1 MLLAF
6 ALPPAIAGEKTVT
19 ISRNEGIYKDSEGVY
34 YCYKDGITMTFSS
47 GMNNVNYLVE
57 HQQVVFY
64 IRSDNY
70 VIKKIKFNC
79 LDNTTNSNMDCFYW
93 GPSTI
98 HELGAVGSYTPT
110 GNYASSGYIGTWV
123 GGSTD
128 SKDVKFT
135 TEGKPVRFGSVE
147 ITYDK
152 EFGDIYDLV
161 TSTSEIAAGNTY
173 ALVSKQSS
181 RALGKVENHDGDY
194 YESFS
199 STPVTLLD
207 RYQEGN
213 IDVYRKVKVTDEVQ
227 LIKLERAVSTTTT
240 RPWHLKV
247 GDNYIRRRNGENL
260 SGSGTNRGYNLYAVS
275 TLPTDEFSL
284 YSYRVS
290 ISFGTNHNALLKFY
304 HPSGDAMNSSDMA
317 IRHYNGGSLF
327 RVMDSGTSNTDAV
340 YQRVYLYKP
349 AQSYE
354 VTTEC
359 IPTNGGYI
367 TLGNG
372 ILTDNQGKNWSQQYD
387 NVTFFVGPTDGWGVG
402 NVTVTDMNTRAV
414 TTLQPTNTGD
424 FGNDYSF
431 EMPANDVKITANFL
445 EPVEIDTICNPAN
458 GGQFNF
464 INGYTNFNGQYYSND
479 GKTVTFKPTAADG
492 FIFNSVTITDNG
504 VTTTMTPDADGVY
517 SFVMPDHPVT
527 LTANFEEATD
537 LYLLGTANGVT
548 GWYPY
553 GPKFNF
559 DTANEEYYIDVYFK
573 GGNDNPN
580 IDQAYGYFSLTKKI
594 DLGGNW
600 NNINGYRLAAEYNN
614 YWVEDGNTGIN
625 LYGDRNDNAFKIKP
639 GVYRIKVDKTMTHM
653 SIVEYPL
660 SLSFDPVDGS
670 IVESGQVVT
679 ITSNL
684 DDLVHGINPDE
695 VFSSFY
701 NTTDNW
707 ATQENDNTAV
717 ITQEGITTVK
727 ANTNLGYIHV
737 EGQADYEIIGDLYLL
752 GTAIGR
758 TTWASS
764 GPKFTYDAENEEY
777 HLDVYFK
784 GGEATLPPSPEYQ
797 YYGYFSLA
805 THVSDFDWTQR
816 INCPDYTWSQ
826 VSGRL
831 GAAVDDLGVAGGST
845 DVPLYGD
852 GQHDNCAFKI
862 PAGIYRITVNK
873 NKTLM
878 SITQT
883 PVHIYFDP
891 AGGTVE
897 AGTTVT
903 LSSDI
908 QSFVWPIAATYG
920 MTEDP
925 QNFRIRT
932 DDMGEDEWNDNGQ
945 HYDNDIV
952 ITRQGETTI
961 VTGYVELGFISTE
974 GTAQYTIPAPHVYN
988 ISTSVTPEGGGVITA
1003 PSGSVAGET
1012 VTFTVTDSDP
1022 SVYTLSEIEVYNSYG
1037 ALVDVVNNGDGTY
1050 SFTMPSD
1057 DVTIHASYTLTQYTV
1072 TTSWSPIDGGAIWLN
1087 GVNTPQT
1094 VVKTNGEQ
1102 VEFGVSAATEADY
1115 RLTNLVVTNL
1125 TTNEVIATTPSG
1137 SNGYTFT
1144 MPTANVSITAEF
1156 DNRYNIT
1163 TVCVPEEGGT
1173 INIGVTQAMAG
1184 QKVFFTL
1191 TKNSGYVAPYVTIS
1205 YVDENN
1211 ETQTIR
1217 MEDPEGQYN
1226 FDMPAADVT
1235 ITAYFAP
1242 LYLLQTQ
1249 IVPSEGGQVETII
1262 AVPRTSVWLVEGANV
1277 YLTMRAYQGYRLN
1290 HAILSYVDEN
1300 DETQEIALTPT
1311 TYTTLYSFNFTMPP
1325 ANAMFTAYLDKSYA
1339 ITKQCTPPEGGT
1351 INLNTASSYAD
1362 TPISFTVTSNP
1373 GYAVTDVT
1381 ISYVDENDVTQTVI
1395 LTPDENGVYD
1405 FTMPEAPVT
1414 INANFAHIP
1423 YGISAVC
1430 NPNEGGSIEVAS
1442 SAYTGDQVAFTVDRN
1457 PGYDLTSLTVTNS
1470 VTGQEIVFT
1479 QGQNGQYRF
1488 VMPDA
1493 AVVITANFSTISD
1506 LYLLGTANGVTEWA
1520 PTGPKFDYDP
1530 VNDEYTLTVYF
1541 KGIRDVAGQDD
1552 DRYGYFNLTTVGHES
1567 DWDYIAPYRLVPK
1580 TIIDEVGLTHHVDDP
1595 EEDTESLYR
1604 ASDGYNADNKFK
1616 IFPGIFKLTVPGD
1629 KKSIT
1634 VTRIPVSVILTPSDV
1649 VVLDGY
1655 NYVDYGTVVTAS
1667 SNLEQTVHA
1676 INPNE
1681 DDAVFYMTLSDEF
1694 STIETIDTIPG
1705 NQITITKEGKNR
1717 IKGAAYIG
1725 WIEPDTIENYYYHTL
1740 RFIEGLPSLTVGE
1753 PQVLA
1758 DTLVGVWAADK
1769 ILWAKD
1775 LGNRSISKDYN
1786 TKNLVDY
1793 GIDIA
1798 HMQDPVRGWD
1808 QSNWVMLDFTDILND
1823 LGYTSNDEALEVLN
1837 KYVNKQLKSMSVRGF
1852 YESDATF
1859 RITLYS
1865 EPEVLKDT
1873 VGYPGYLQDPLELLA
1888 NPTRGAE
1895 PVIYHYNHYTPCNFM
1910 FGSVIEQGEQSDLM
1924 PPFDDWDELEAFVR
1938 SHIEFAELWDYDW
1951 SDSDN
1956 WTDDQWETLDGLL
1969 ESYCNENSFF
1979 VVRGKP
1985 SEVAHVWAVWRGD
1998 DVFDVYERSIN
2009 ETGDTIYNRYD
2020 LSGAFR
2026 VGGWEYNRLTPN
2038 PAYYGEPEGLQALH
2052 VNAAYE
2058 FHIAIMTPGE
2068 NDQPSKKMRKAPVAK
2083 GCEPND
2089 SEYLIYP
2096 LDLKSHSDNVTDIP
2110 EISMITDD
2118 KMVISVRYYNLMG
2131 QESRTPFDGINI
2143 EVIRYND
2150 GSMISRK
2157 ILK

>member
-1 MLLAF
+1 M
-6 ALPPAIAGEKTVT
+6 
-19 ISRNEGIYKDSEGVY
+19 DW
-34 YCYKDGITMTFSS
+34 SS
-47 GMNNVNYLVE
+47 AN
-57 HQQVVFY
+57 
-64 IRSDNY
+64 SDA
-70 VIKKIKFNC
+70 
-79 LDNTTNSNMDCFYW
+79 T
-93 GPSTI
+93 
-98 HELGAVGSYTPT
+98 
-110 GNYASSGYIGTWV
+110 
-123 GGSTD
+123 
-128 SKDVKFT
+128 
-135 TEGKPVRFGSVE
+135 
-147 ITYDK
+147 
-152 EFGDIYDLV
+152 
-161 TSTSEIAAGNTY
+161 
-173 ALVSKQSS
+173 
-181 RALGKVENHDGDY
+181 
-194 YESFS
+194 
-199 STPVTLLD
+199 
-207 RYQEGN
+207 
-213 IDVYRKVKVTDEVQ
+213 
-227 LIKLERAVSTTTT
+227 
-240 RPWHLKV
+240 
-247 GDNYIRRRNGENL
+247 
-260 SGSGTNRGYNLYAVS
+260 
-275 TLPTDEFSL
+275 
-284 YSYRVS
+284 
-290 ISFGTNHNALLKFY
+290 
-304 HPSGDAMNSSDMA
+304 
-317 IRHYNGGSLF
+317 
-327 RVMDSGTSNTDAV
+327 

-527 LTANFEEATD
+527 LTANFEEAHD

-594 DLGGNW
+594 DEGGNW

-614 YWVEDGNTGIN
+614 YWVEDGDTGIN

-695 VFSSFY
+695 VFSTFY
-701 NTTDNW
+701 NTTNNW

-752 GTAIGR
+752 GTANGLDS
-758 TTWASS
+758 WQPY
-764 GPKFTYDAENEEY
+764 GPQFTYDANTETY
-777 HLDVYFK
+777 SLDVYFT
-784 GGEATLPPSPEYQ
+784 GLNVTASEEG
-797 YYGYFSLA
+797 YGYFSLS
-805 THVSDFDWTQR
+805 TVISDPEHPNWADIPNSARYNAEYNGEPITGLNYNESVTEELYQTNPDW
-816 INCPDYTWSQ
+816 S
-826 VSGRL
+826 
-831 GAAVDDLGVAGGST
+831 
-845 DVPLYGD
+845 
-852 GQHDNCAFKI
+852 FKI
-862 PAGIYRITVNK
+862 DPGVYTITVNK
-873 NKTLM
+873 DKTQMTVTKHEL
-878 SITQT
+878 TLT
-883 PVHIYFDP
+883 FNP
-891 AGGTVE
+891 AS
-897 AGTTVT
+897 GTTVAAGDPVNISSNLDQLVHAINPNEDNATFMYATSTDGSLPTPDTPGSTVNITAVGATTTVNAQAT
-903 LSSDI
+903 L
-908 QSFVWPIAATYG
+908 
-920 MTEDP
+920 
-925 QNFRIRT
+925 
-932 DDMGEDEWNDNGQ
+932 
-945 HYDNDIV
+945 
-952 ITRQGETTI
+952 
-961 VTGYVELGFISTE
+961 GYINVPGN
-974 GTAQYTIPAPHVYN
+974 ANYNIPAPAVYS
-988 ISTSVTPEGGGVITA
+988 ITTLVTPTGADAGVITA
-1003 PSGSVAGET
+1003 PTGSVAGET

-1102 VEFGVSAATEADY
+1102 VEFGVTAATEAGY

-1156 DNRYNIT
+1156 DNHYNIT

-1173 INIGVTQAMAG
+1173 INISVTQAMAG
-1184 QKVFFTL
+1184 ERVYFHL

-1290 HAILSYVDEN
+1290 HAVLSYVDEN
-1300 DETQEIALTPT
+1300 DEPQEIALTPT
-1311 TYTTLYSFNFTMPP
+1311 SYTTSYNFSFTMPP
-1325 ANAMFTAYLDKSYA
+1325 ANAMFTAYLDESYT
-1339 ITKQCTPPEGGT
+1339 ITKQCTPPDGGT
-1351 INLNTASSYAD
+1351 INLNTPSAYEG
-1362 TPISFTVTSNP
+1362 TPISFTVTSNV

-1381 ISYVDENDVTQTVI
+1381 ISYVDENDVTQTVV
-1395 LTPDENGVYD
+1395 LTPGENGVYD
-1405 FTMPEAPVT
+1405 FTMPAAPVT

-1430 NPNEGGSIEVAS
+1430 IPNEGGSIDVPS
-1442 SAYTGDQVAFTVDRN
+1442 SAYTGDQVAFTLNRN
-1457 PGYDLTSLTVTNS
+1457 PGYDLSSLTVTNT

-1479 QGQNGQYRF
+1479 QGENGQYRF

-1493 AVVITANFSTISD
+1493 AVVITANFTPISD
-1506 LYLLGTANGVTEWA
+1506 LYLLGTANGETEWA

-1530 VNDEYTLTVYF
+1530 VNDEYTLTVYY
-1541 KGIRDVAGQDD
+1541 KGIRDVAGQNDD
-1552 DRYGYFNLTTVGHES
+1552 KYGHFSLTTVVHES
-1567 DWDYIAPYRLVPK
+1567 DWDAIAPYRLVANSEHP
-1580 TIIDEVGLTHHVDDP
+1580 IIIQNNLPTMPGQATVPLCSP
-1595 EEDTESLYR
+1595 
-1604 ASDGYNADNKFK
+1604 ADGYDVNNHYRVPA
-1616 IFPGIFKLTVPGD
+1616 GIYTLTVPGD
-1629 KKSIT
+1629 KSSVT
-1634 VTRIPVSVILTPSDV
+1634 VTRIPVSITLTPDRDFVELGSKKFV
-1649 VVLDGY
+1649 T
-1655 NYVDYGTVVTAS
+1655 YGTVVTAS
-1667 SNLEQTVHA
+1667 SDLEQTVHG

-1681 DDAVFYMTLSDEF
+1681 DNATFIMIEQERPEDNSPDA
-1694 STIETIDTIPG
+1694 DTIPG
-1705 NQITITKEGKNR
+1705 NQYVMTYEGNVKLR
-1717 IKGAAYIG
+1717 SEAYIG
-1725 WIEPDTIENYYYHTL
+1725 WIVPYITDFYSYRPL
-1740 RFIEGLPSLTVGE
+1740 RFIEGISENIKADQIVC
-1753 PQVLA
+1753 
-1758 DTLVGVWAADK
+1758 DTLVGVWAAER

-1775 LGNRSISKDYN
+1775 LGNRSLETDTNEYN
-1786 TKNLVDY
+1786 LKDY

-1798 HMQDPVRGWD
+1798 HMQDPERGWD
-1808 QSNWVMLDFTDILND
+1808 QSNWVMLDFTDYLDDI
-1823 LGYTSNDEALEVLN
+1823 GCTSDDEALGVMN
-1837 KYVNKQLKSMSVRGF
+1837 SFVNKMIEPLSIQGYYFDERT
-1852 YESDATF
+1852 Y
-1859 RITLYS
+1859 RIMVYDK
-1865 EPEVLKDT
+1865 PKVLKDT
-1873 VGYPGYLQDPLELLA
+1873 IGYPGYLQDPLELLA
-1888 NPTRGAE
+1888 NPTDATE

-1910 FGSVIEQGEQSDLM
+1910 GTTVITYGPESGIA
-1924 PPFDDWDELEAFVR
+1924 PPEDWDEFAIWIRNYSDLEPIYDF
-1938 SHIEFAELWDYDW
+1938 DY
-1951 SDSDN
+1951 SDPDS
-1956 WTDDQWETLDGLL
+1956 WTDEQWELFDAEMSHWYDTNG
-1969 ESYCNENSFF
+1969 FF
-1979 VVRGKP
+1979 FVRGKA
-1985 SEVAHVWAVWRGD
+1985 SEVAHVWAVWRGGD
-1998 DVFDVYERSIN
+1998 EDVFDVYERSISEN
-2009 ETGDTIYNRYD
+2009 GDTIYNQFD
-2020 LSGAFR
+2020 LDGAFR
-2026 VGGWEYNRLTPN
+2026 VGGWQYNRLTPN
-2038 PAYYGEPEGLQALH
+2038 PAYYGKPEGLNSLH
-2052 VNAAYE
+2052 PNEAYE
-2058 FHIAIMTPGE
+2058 FHIAIMKPGYL
-2068 NDQPSKKMRKAPVAK
+2068 DAPSKKAPRRSPVAK
-2083 GCEPND
+2083 GCNPND

-2096 LDLKSHSDNVTDIP
+2096 LDLKSHDDNVTYIP
-2110 EISMITDD
+2110 ELTSQITG
-2118 KMVISVRYYNLMG
+2118 KTIHSVRYYNLMG
-2131 QESRTPFDGINI
+2131 QESKTPFDGINI
-2143 EVIRYND
+2143 EVTRYSD
-2150 GSMISRK
+2150 GSMTTRK
-2157 ILK
+2157 ILR

>member
-6 ALPPAIAGEKTVT
+6 ALPPAIAGEKTIV
-19 ISRNEGIYKDSEGVY
+19 INRNEGIYEDGTGAY
-34 YCYKDGITMTFSS
+34 YCTKGGITMTFSS
-47 GMNNVNYLVE
+47 GLNNVNYLVE
-57 HQQVVFY
+57 HQQVVFD
-64 IRSDNY
+64 IFSTNY

-79 LDNTTNSNMDCFYW
+79 LDNTLEGNLDCFYW
-93 GPSTI
+93 GPTTI
-98 HELGAVGSYTPT
+98 SEFNGAPYVPTGSYVA
-110 GNYASSGYIGTWV
+110 NGYIGTWT
-123 GGSTD
+123 GGSTP
-128 SKDVKFT
+128 SKYVKFVT
-135 TEGKPVRFGSVE
+135 RGKPVRFGSVE
-147 ITYDK
+147 ITIDK

-161 TSTSEIAAGNTY
+161 TLNSQITAGQTY
-173 ALVSKQSS
+173 ALVSKYDS
-181 RALGKVENHDGDY
+181 RAMGKEEFHGDDPVKT
-194 YESFS
+194 FS
-199 STPVTLLD
+199 STPVELLNFD
-207 RYQEGN
+207 ETQNNYM
-213 IDVYRKVKVTDEVQ
+213 KVKVTDEVS
-227 LIKLERAVSTTTT
+227 LMKLESSGYSN
-240 RPWHLKV
+240 RPWYIKI
-247 GDNYIRRRNGENL
+247 GDNYLRRRTGDMQGSGGPANGEGWNIYTVSNVP
-260 SGSGTNRGYNLYAVS
+260 SGSESYFRTNITVENNNR
-275 TLPTDEFSL
+275 
-284 YSYRVS
+284 
-290 ISFGTNHNALLKFY
+290 NALIRFE
-304 HPSGDAMNSSDMA
+304 HNNSETSDGKTFA
-317 IRHYNGGSLF
+317 IRHYNGGDLF
-327 RVMDSGTSNTDAV
+327 RVIDYNTTNNQYANN
-340 YQRVYLYKP
+340 QRVYLYKP
-349 AQSYE
+349 AQTYY
-354 VTTEC
+354 VTTNC
-359 IPTNGGYI
+359 QPNDNSGYI
-367 TLGNG
+367 TLGEGVLNDGNG
-372 ILTDNQGKNWSQQYD
+372 NYTSQQYD
-387 NVTFFVGPTDGWGVG
+387 NVNFFVGPTDGWGVG
-402 NVTVTDMNTRAV
+402 TVTVTNLSTNEV
-414 TTLQPTNTGD
+414 TTLTPTATGD
-424 FGNDYSF
+424 FGNNYNF
-431 EMPANDVKITANFL
+431 PMPAANVNITANFL

-614 YWVEDGNTGIN
+614 YWVEDGNTGIS

-752 GTAIGR
+752 GTANGLDS
-758 TTWASS
+758 WQPY
-764 GPKFTYDAENEEY
+764 GPQFTYDANTETY
-777 HLDVYFK
+777 SLDVYFT
-784 GGEATLPPSPEYQ
+784 GLNVTASEEG
-797 YYGYFSLA
+797 YGYFSLSM
-805 THVSDFDWTQR
+805 VISDPEHPNWADIPNSARYNAEYNGEPITGLNYNESVTEELYQTNPDW
-816 INCPDYTWSQ
+816 S
-826 VSGRL
+826 
-831 GAAVDDLGVAGGST
+831 
-845 DVPLYGD
+845 
-852 GQHDNCAFKI
+852 FKI
-862 PAGIYRITVNK
+862 DPGVYTITVNK
-873 NKTLM
+873 DKTQMTVTKHEL
-878 SITQT
+878 TLT
-883 PVHIYFDP
+883 FNP
-891 AGGTVE
+891 AS
-897 AGTTVT
+897 GTTVAAGDPVNISSNLDQLVHAINPNEDNATFMYATSTDGSLPTPDTPGSTVNITAVGATTTVNAQAT
-903 LSSDI
+903 L
-908 QSFVWPIAATYG
+908 
-920 MTEDP
+920 
-925 QNFRIRT
+925 
-932 DDMGEDEWNDNGQ
+932 
-945 HYDNDIV
+945 
-952 ITRQGETTI
+952 
-961 VTGYVELGFISTE
+961 GYINVPGN
-974 GTAQYTIPAPHVYN
+974 ANYNIPAPAVYS
-988 ISTSVTPEGGGVITA
+988 ITTLVTPTGADAGVITA

-1022 SVYTLSEIEVYNSYG
+1022 SVYSLGEIEVYNSYG

-1057 DVTIHASYTLTQYTV
+1057 DVTIHASYTLTQYDV

-1102 VEFGVSAATEADY
+1102 VEFGVTAATEAGY

-1156 DNRYNIT
+1156 DNHYNIT
-1163 TVCVPEEGGT
+1163 TVCVPQEGGT
-1173 INIGVTQAMAG
+1173 INISMTQAMAG
-1184 QKVFFTL
+1184 ERVYFHL
-1191 TKNSGYVAPYVTIS
+1191 TKNSGYVSPYVTIS

-1211 ETQTIR
+1211 ETQTVR

-1226 FDMPAADVT
+1226 FVMPAADVT

-1249 IVPSEGGQVETII
+1249 VVPAEGGEVETII

-1362 TPISFTVTSNP
+1362 TPISFTVTSNV

-1381 ISYVDENDVTQTVI
+1381 ISYVDENDVTQTVV

-1442 SAYTGDQVAFTVDRN
+1442 SAYTGDQVAFTVNRN
-1457 PGYDLTSLTVTNS
+1457 PGYDLISVTVTNT

-1493 AVVITANFSTISD
+1493 AVVITANFRTISD
-1506 LYLLGTANGVTEWA
+1506 LYLLGTANGETEWA

-1552 DRYGYFNLTTVGHES
+1552 DRYGYFNLTTVAHES
-1567 DWDYIAPYRLVPK
+1567 DWDYIAPYRLVPRFQ
-1580 TIIDEVGLTHHVDDP
+1580 VDDINIIYG
-1595 EEDTESLYR
+1595 ESTKLLYR
-1604 ASDGYNADNKFK
+1604 ASDGYNADNKFS
-1616 IFPGIFKLTVPGD
+1616 INAGVYTLTVPGD
-1629 KKSIT
+1629 KSSIKIN
-1634 VTRIPVSVILTPSDV
+1634 RIPVSVTLTPSDV

-1694 STIETIDTIPG
+1694 STIETIDTIPC

-1758 DTLVGVWAADK
+1758 DTLVGVWAAGK

-1775 LGNRSISKDYN
+1775 LGNRSINKDYN
-1786 TKNLVDY
+1786 TRNLVDY
-1793 GIDIA
+1793 GIDVA
-1798 HMQDPVRGWD
+1798 HMQDPERGWD
-1808 QSNWVMLDFTDILND
+1808 QSNWVMLDFTDYLND
-1823 LGYTSNDEALEVLN
+1823 LGYTTNDEALGILN

-1888 NPTRGAE
+1888 KPTGRTE

-1910 FGSVIEQGEQSDLM
+1910 YGSVIEQGEQSDLM

-1956 WTDDQWETLDGLL
+1956 WTDDQWETFDELL
-1969 ESYCNENSFF
+1969 NNYFIDNSFF

-1985 SEVAHVWAVWRGD
+1985 CEVAHVWAVWRGD

-2020 LSGAFR
+2020 LEGAFR

>member
-6 ALPPAIAGEKTVT
+6 ALPPAIAGEKTIV
-19 ISRNEGIYKDSEGVY
+19 INRNEGIYEDGTGAY
-34 YCYKDGITMTFSS
+34 YCTKGGITMTFSS
-47 GMNNVNYLVE
+47 GLNNVNYLVE
-57 HQQVVFY
+57 HQQVVFD
-64 IRSDNY
+64 IFSTNY

-79 LDNTTNSNMDCFYW
+79 LDNTLEGNLDCFYW
-93 GPSTI
+93 GPTTI
-98 HELGAVGSYTPT
+98 SEFNGAPYVPTGSYVA
-110 GNYASSGYIGTWV
+110 NGYIGTWT
-123 GGSTD
+123 GGSTP
-128 SKDVKFT
+128 SKYVKFVT
-135 TEGKPVRFGSVE
+135 RGKPVRFGSVE
-147 ITYDK
+147 ITIDK

-161 TSTSEIAAGNTY
+161 TLNSQITAGQTY
-173 ALVSKQSS
+173 ALVSKYDS
-181 RALGKVENHDGDY
+181 RAMGKEEFHGDDPVKT
-194 YESFS
+194 FS
-199 STPVTLLD
+199 STPVELLNFD
-207 RYQEGN
+207 ETQNNYM
-213 IDVYRKVKVTDEVQ
+213 KVKVTDEVS
-227 LIKLERAVSTTTT
+227 LMKLESSGYSN
-240 RPWHLKV
+240 RPWYIKI
-247 GDNYIRRRNGENL
+247 GDNYLRRRTGDMQGSGGPANGEGWNIYTVSNVP
-260 SGSGTNRGYNLYAVS
+260 SGSESYFRTNITVENNNR
-275 TLPTDEFSL
+275 
-284 YSYRVS
+284 
-290 ISFGTNHNALLKFY
+290 NALIRFE
-304 HPSGDAMNSSDMA
+304 HNNSETSDGKTFA
-317 IRHYNGGSLF
+317 IRHYNGGDLF
-327 RVMDSGTSNTDAV
+327 RVIDYNTTNNQYANN
-340 YQRVYLYKP
+340 QRVYLYKP
-349 AQSYE
+349 AQTYY
-354 VTTEC
+354 VTTNC
-359 IPTNGGYI
+359 QPNDNSGYI
-367 TLGNG
+367 TLGEGVLNDGNG
-372 ILTDNQGKNWSQQYD
+372 NYTSQQYD
-387 NVTFFVGPTDGWGVG
+387 NVNFFVGPTDGWGVG
-402 NVTVTDMNTRAV
+402 TVTVTNLSTNEV
-414 TTLQPTNTGD
+414 TTLTPTATGD
-424 FGNDYSF
+424 FGNNYNF
-431 EMPANDVKITANFL
+431 PMPAANVNITANFL

-464 INGYTNFNGQYYSND
+464 ISGYTNFNGQYYSND

-614 YWVEDGNTGIN
+614 YWVEDGNTGIS

-752 GTAIGR
+752 GTANGLDS
-758 TTWASS
+758 WQPY
-764 GPKFTYDAENEEY
+764 GPQFTYDANTETY
-777 HLDVYFK
+777 SLDVYFT
-784 GGEATLPPSPEYQ
+784 GLNVTASEEG
-797 YYGYFSLA
+797 YGYFSLS
-805 THVSDFDWTQR
+805 TVISDPEHPNWADIPNSARYNAEYNGEPITGLNYNESVTEELYQTNPDW
-816 INCPDYTWSQ
+816 S
-826 VSGRL
+826 
-831 GAAVDDLGVAGGST
+831 
-845 DVPLYGD
+845 
-852 GQHDNCAFKI
+852 FKI
-862 PAGIYRITVNK
+862 DPGVYTITVNK
-873 NKTLM
+873 DKTQMTVTKHEL
-878 SITQT
+878 TLT
-883 PVHIYFDP
+883 FNP
-891 AGGTVE
+891 AS
-897 AGTTVT
+897 GTTVAAGDPVNISSNLDQLVHAINPNEDNATFMYATSTDGSLPTPDTPGSTVNITAVGATTTVNAQAT
-903 LSSDI
+903 L
-908 QSFVWPIAATYG
+908 
-920 MTEDP
+920 
-925 QNFRIRT
+925 
-932 DDMGEDEWNDNGQ
+932 
-945 HYDNDIV
+945 
-952 ITRQGETTI
+952 
-961 VTGYVELGFISTE
+961 GYINVPGN
-974 GTAQYTIPAPHVYN
+974 ANYNIPAPTVYS
-988 ISTSVTPEGGGVITA
+988 ITTLVTPADAGAGVITA
-1003 PSGSVAGET
+1003 PTGSVAGET

-1022 SVYTLSEIEVYNSYG
+1022 SVYTLGEIEVYNSYG

-1102 VEFGVSAATEADY
+1102 VEFGVTAATEAGY

-1156 DNRYNIT
+1156 DNHYNIT
-1163 TVCVPEEGGT
+1163 TVCVPQEGGT
-1173 INIGVTQAMAG
+1173 INISMTQAMAG
-1184 QKVFFTL
+1184 ERVYFHL
-1191 TKNSGYVAPYVTIS
+1191 TKNSGYVSPYVTIS

-1211 ETQTIR
+1211 ETQTVR

-1226 FDMPAADVT
+1226 FVMPAADVT

-1249 IVPSEGGQVETII
+1249 VVPAEGGQVETII
-1262 AVPRTSVWLVEGANV
+1262 ATPRTSVWLVEGANV
-1277 YLTMRAYQGYRLN
+1277 YLTMRAFQGYRLN
-1290 HAILSYVDEN
+1290 HAVLSYVDEN
-1300 DETQEIALTPT
+1300 DEPQEIALTPT
-1311 TYTTLYSFNFTMPP
+1311 SSVISYSFSFTMPP
-1325 ANAMFTAYLDKSYA
+1325 ANAMFTAYLDKSYR

-1362 TPISFTVTSNP
+1362 TPISFTVTSNV

-1381 ISYVDENDVTQTVI
+1381 ISYVDENDVTQTVV

-1430 NPNEGGSIEVAS
+1430 IPNEGGSIEVAS
-1442 SAYTGDQVAFTVDRN
+1442 SAYTGDQVAFTVNRN
-1457 PGYDLTSLTVTNS
+1457 PGYDLISVTVTNT

-1479 QGQNGQYRF
+1479 QGQNGQNRF

-1493 AVVITANFSTISD
+1493 AVVITANFRTISD
-1506 LYLLGTANGVTEWA
+1506 LYLLGTANGETEWA
-1520 PTGPKFDYDP
+1520 PTGPKFDYDI

-1541 KGIRDVAGQDD
+1541 KGIRDVAGQND
-1552 DRYGYFNLTTVGHES
+1552 DRYGYFNLTTVAHES
-1567 DWDYIAPYRLVPK
+1567 DWDYIAPYRLVPRFQ
-1580 TIIDEVGLTHHVDDP
+1580 VDDINIIYG
-1595 EEDTESLYR
+1595 ESTKLLYR
-1604 ASDGYNADNKFK
+1604 ASDGYNADNKF
-1616 IFPGIFKLTVPGD
+1616 GITAGVYTLTVPGD
-1629 KKSIT
+1629 KSSIKI
-1634 VTRIPVSVILTPSDV
+1634 TRIPVSVTLTPSDV

-1725 WIEPDTIENYYYHTL
+1725 WIEPYTIENYYYHTL

-1758 DTLVGVWAADK
+1758 DTLVGVWAAGK

-1775 LGNRSISKDYN
+1775 LGNRSINKDYN
-1786 TKNLVDY
+1786 TLNLVDY
-1793 GIDIA
+1793 GIDVA
-1798 HMQDPVRGWD
+1798 HMQDPERGWD
-1808 QSNWVMLDFTDILND
+1808 QSNWVMLDFTDYLND
-1823 LGYTSNDEALEVLN
+1823 LGYTTNDEALEVLN

-1888 NPTRGAE
+1888 KPTGRTE

-1910 FGSVIEQGEQSDLM
+1910 YGSVIEQGEQSDLM

-1956 WTDDQWETLDGLL
+1956 WTDDQWETFDELIDRYRLD
-1969 ESYCNENSFF
+1969 NAFF

-1985 SEVAHVWAVWRGD
+1985 CEVAHVWAVWRGD

>member
-1 MLLAF
+1 MMLAF

-161 TSTSEIAAGNTY
+161 TSTNEIAAGNTY

-327 RVMDSGTSNTDAV
+327 RVMDSGTSNADAV

-359 IPTNGGYI
+359 IPANGGYI

-553 GPKFNF
+553 GPKFIF

-600 NNINGYRLAAEYNN
+600 GNINGYRLAAEYNN
-614 YWVEDGNTGIN
+614 YWVEDGDTGIN

-684 DDLVHGINPDE
+684 DDLVHDINPDE

-752 GTAIGR
+752 GTANGLDS
-758 TTWASS
+758 WQPY
-764 GPKFTYDAENEEY
+764 GPQFTYDANTETY
-777 HLDVYFK
+777 SLDVYFT
-784 GGEATLPPSPEYQ
+784 GLNVTASEEG
-797 YYGYFSLA
+797 YGYFSLS
-805 THVSDFDWTQR
+805 TVISDPEHPNWADIPNSARYNAEYNGEPITGLNYNESVTEELYQT
-816 INCPDYTWSQ
+816 NPDFS
-826 VSGRL
+826 
-831 GAAVDDLGVAGGST
+831 
-845 DVPLYGD
+845 
-852 GQHDNCAFKI
+852 FKI
-862 PAGIYRITVNK
+862 DPGVYTITVNK
-873 NKTLM
+873 DKTQMTVTKHEL
-878 SITQT
+878 TLT
-883 PVHIYFDP
+883 FNP
-891 AGGTVE
+891 AS
-897 AGTTVT
+897 GTTVAAGDPVNISSNLDQLVHAINPNEDNATFMYATSTDGSLPTPDTPGSTVNITAVGATTTVNAQAT
-903 LSSDI
+903 L
-908 QSFVWPIAATYG
+908 
-920 MTEDP
+920 
-925 QNFRIRT
+925 
-932 DDMGEDEWNDNGQ
+932 
-945 HYDNDIV
+945 
-952 ITRQGETTI
+952 
-961 VTGYVELGFISTE
+961 GYINVPGN
-974 GTAQYTIPAPHVYN
+974 ANYNIPAPTVYS
-988 ISTSVTPEGGGVITA
+988 ITTLVTPADAGAGVITA
-1003 PSGSVAGET
+1003 PTGSVAGET

-1102 VEFGVSAATEADY
+1102 VEFGVTAATEAGY

-1144 MPTANVSITAEF
+1144 MPTANVSISAEF
-1156 DNRYNIT
+1156 DNHYNIT

-1173 INIGVTQAMAG
+1173 INISMTQAMAG

-1290 HAILSYVDEN
+1290 HAVLSYVDEN
-1300 DETQEIALTPT
+1300 DEPQEIALTPT
-1311 TYTTLYSFNFTMPP
+1311 SYTTSYNFRFTMPP
-1325 ANAMFTAYLDKSYA
+1325 ANAMFTAYLDKSYR

-1362 TPISFTVTSNP
+1362 TPISFTVTSNV

-1381 ISYVDENDVTQTVI
+1381 ISYVDENDVTQTVV

-1430 NPNEGGSIEVAS
+1430 IPNEGGSIEVAS
-1442 SAYTGDQVAFTVDRN
+1442 SAYTGDQVAFTVNRN
-1457 PGYDLTSLTVTNS
+1457 PGYDLISVTVTNT

-1479 QGQNGQYRF
+1479 QGQNGQNRF

-1493 AVVITANFSTISD
+1493 AVVITANFTPISD
-1506 LYLLGTANGVTEWA
+1506 LYLLGTANGETEWA
-1520 PTGPKFDYDP
+1520 PTGPKFDYDI

-1541 KGIRDVAGQDD
+1541 KGIRDVAGQND
-1552 DRYGYFNLTTVGHES
+1552 DRYGYFNLTTVAHES
-1567 DWDYIAPYRLVPK
+1567 DWDYIAPYRLVPRFQ
-1580 TIIDEVGLTHHVDDP
+1580 VDDINIIYG
-1595 EEDTESLYR
+1595 ESTKLLYR
-1604 ASDGYNADNKFK
+1604 ASDGYNADNKF
-1616 IFPGIFKLTVPGD
+1616 GIPAGVYTLTVPGD
-1629 KKSIT
+1629 KSSIKIN
-1634 VTRIPVSVILTPSDV
+1634 RIPVSVTLTPSDV

-1676 INPNE
+1676 INPDE
-1681 DDAVFYMTLSDEF
+1681 DNAVFFMHVTDAWRNVIFDS
-1694 STIETIDTIPG
+1694 IPG
-1705 NQITITKEGKNR
+1705 NQVTITTEGENR
-1717 IKGAAYIG
+1717 IKGTAYIG
-1725 WIEPDTIENYYYHTL
+1725 WIMPDGVEEYCYHPLRYIETATDV
-1740 RFIEGLPSLTVGE
+1740 TVGE

-1758 DTLVGVWAADK
+1758 DTLVGVWAAGK

-1775 LGNRSISKDYN
+1775 LGNRSINKDYN
-1786 TKNLVDY
+1786 TWNLVDY
-1793 GIDIA
+1793 GIDVA
-1798 HMQDPVRGWD
+1798 HMQDPERGWD
-1808 QSNWVMLDFTDILND
+1808 QSNWVMLDFTDYLND
-1823 LGYTSNDEALEVLN
+1823 LGYTTNDEALGILN

-1852 YESDATF
+1852 YERDATY

-1888 NPTRGAE
+1888 KPTGRTE

-1910 FGSVIEQGEQSDLM
+1910 YGSVIEQGEQSDLM

-1956 WTDDQWETLDGLL
+1956 WTDDQWDTLDSLIDRYSL
-1969 ESYCNENSFF
+1969 DNAFF

-1985 SEVAHVWAVWRGD
+1985 CEVAHVWAVWRGD

-2020 LSGAFR
+2020 LEGAFR